1 MKKAVI
7 GILAHVDSG
16 KTTLSEAILY
26 ECGEIRKLGRVDH
39 KDSFLDTDTIERERG
54 ITIFSKQARFSYKDT
69 LFTLLDTPG
78 HVDFSAETERT
89 LSVLDGAILV
99 IGGTDGIQ
107 SHTETLWQ
115 LLKRYRVPT
124 FIFVNKM
131 DMQGAD
137 KDYVLKRLSEKLSS
151 GCLDF
156 SESNELLDEELS
168 LCSEALMDEYL
179 DSGII
184 SDGKAAKAI
193 KERNVFPCYFG
204 SALRLDGI
212 TALLD
217 GLQRFIVTGEES
229 ENFSAR
235 IYKISD
241 NANEGRLSFMK
252 ITGGRLSVR
261 DTVTYKNRSGENIT
275 EKVSRIRIYSGEKFK
290 NADCA
295 EQGEVCAVLGLSNT
309 FAGQGLGDDTSLAL
323 PILEPVLTYRIT
335 SDDKTIDSPTL
346 LRYLRI
352 LETED
357 PSLGVSFNE
366 STASILIQIMGK
378 VQLEIIKRIMLD
390 RFSVPVSFDTGCI
403 SYRETISAPV
413 RGAGHYE
420 PLRHYAEV
428 HLLLEPLP
436 RDSGLKFETDCSED
450 LLSRNWQRLVLTH
463 LKEKTHKGVLT
474 GSPITDM
481 KISLVAGKAHLKHT
495 EGGDFRQATY
505 RAVRHALRHSESVL
519 LEPFYDFTLTVPQD
533 TIGKAMTDLNN
544 MSAVF
549 EAPLID
555 GNEAVITGRAPVS
568 VMLDYSA
575 ELTSYT
581 KGKGKLSCHTSGYDV
596 CHNTDEVIE
605 KIGYDCDNDIENTAD
620 SVFCSHGAGVVISW
634 IEAAEK
640 MHVSPDIKKESFD
653 SQLSVQSASDF
664 CRRAVQDEELMKIFE
679 MTYGTIKREKR
690 YAMRKPKEEYNPK
703 KQKTVSVSEW
713 AEYLLVD
720 GYNIIHSWDRLKQ
733 YAKDNLDIARSQ
745 LINTMCNYQGFR
757 QNNVIVVFDAY
768 KLPNHANEIEKIN
781 GITVVYTKT
790 AETADS
796 FIEKTAHKLSKE
808 NNRVRV
814 ATSDGLEQIIIL
826 GAGAL
831 RMTANELLDEVNSV
845 EEAIRAYIASLD
857 V

>member
-1 MKKAVI
+1 MKNAVI

-16 KTTLSEAILY
+16 KTTLSEALLY

-39 KDSFLDTDTIERERG
+39 RDSFLDTDTIERERG
-54 ITIFSKQARFSYKDT
+54 ITIFSKQARFTHKDT

-99 IGGTDGIQ
+99 ISGTDGIQ

-115 LLKRYRVPT
+115 LLRRYKVPT

-137 KDYVLKRLSEKLSS
+137 RDYVLGRLSAKLSS
-151 GCLDF
+151 GCIDF
-156 SESNELLDEELS
+156 SESNDLLDEELS
-168 LCSEALMDEYL
+168 LCSEMLMDEYL
-179 DSGII
+179 EKEKVSDS
-184 SDGKAAKAI
+184 AVAQAI
-193 KERNVFPCYFG
+193 KARSVFPCYFG

-212 TALLD
+212 KALLD
-217 GLQRFIVTGEES
+217 GLQKFVVTDEET
-229 ENFSAR
+229 ENFSAK

-252 ITGGRLSVR
+252 ITGGKLSVR
-261 DTVTYKNRSGENIT
+261 DTVTYINKSGEEIA
-275 EKVSRIRIYSGEKFK
+275 EKISRIRIYSGEKFK
-290 NADCA
+290 NVDCA
-295 EQGEVCAVLGLSNT
+295 EQGEVCAVLGLSQT
-309 FAGQGLGDDTSLAL
+309 FAGQGLGGDESLTI
-323 PILEPVLTYRIT
+323 PTLEPVLTYRIS
-335 SDDKTIDSPTL
+335 SDDKSIDSPIL
-346 LRYLRI
+346 LRYLSI

-357 PSLGVSFNE
+357 PSLGVSFDENT
-366 STASILIQIMGK
+366 SSILIQIMGK
-378 VQLEIIKRIMLD
+378 VQLEIIKRIMQD

-436 RDSGLKFETDCSED
+436 RGSGLKFETNCSED
-450 LLSRNWQRLVLTH
+450 ILSRNWQRLVLTH

-505 RAVRHALRHSESVL
+505 RAVRHALRHSVPVL
-519 LEPFYDFTLTVPQD
+519 LEPFYDFTLSIPQD
-533 TIGKAMTDLNN
+533 SIGRTMSDLNN
-544 MSAVF
+544 MSATF
-549 EAPLID
+549 EAPQID
-555 GNEAVITGRAPVS
+555 GDEAIITGRAPVS
-568 VMLDYSA
+568 VMIDYSA

-581 KGKGKLSCHTSGYDV
+581 KGKGKLSCQLSGYDV
-596 CHNTDEVIE
+596 CHNADEVTAS
-605 KIGYDCDNDIENTAD
+605 IGYDCDSDIDNTAD
-620 SVFCSHGAGVVISW
+620 SVFCSHGAGVVVSW
-634 IEAAEK
+634 NESADK
-640 MHVSPDIKKESFD
+640 MHISPEIKRESFD
-653 SQLSVQSASDF
+653 SQVSIQRASDF
-664 CRRAVQDEELMKIFE
+664 CKRAAQDEELMKIFE

-703 KQKTVSVSEW
+703 KQKAVSVLGKT
-713 AEYLLVD
+713 EYLLVD

-733 YAKDNLDIARSQ
+733 YAKENLDLARSQ
-745 LINTMCNYQGFR
+745 LINIMCNYQGFK
-757 QNNVIVVFDAY
+757 QCEVIVVFDAY
-768 KLPNHANEIEKIN
+768 KLPYHANEIEKVN

-790 AETADS
+790 AETADTY
-796 FIEKTAHKLSKE
+796 IEKTAHQLSKTH
-808 NNRVRV
+808 RVKV